1 MLNTGLAEGPLAPT
15 WLACG
20 SLLNPKNSK
29 IPALYRHFAISQ
41 RQGYPRLSFG
51 PGADMEEVV
60 ELVQYEQGGGK
71 TEGYTR
77 MNESRGVPGGNG
89 TWNLDMHGRL
99 TREFLIITRL
109 QHADMG
115 PEIIPVSR
123 LVNVWFGDGGI
134 KVVNEGKPN
143 PAK

>member
-1 MLNTGLAEGPLAPT
+1 
-15 WLACG
+15 
-20 SLLNPKNSK
+20 
-29 IPALYRHFAISQ
+29 
-41 RQGYPRLSFG
+41 
-51 PGADMEEVV
+51 MEEVV